1 MPRLFY
7 PAARLVLESD
17 NLTGRLKI
25 RSEKTNR
32 YLCMNK
38 KGELVA
44 RVRKFF
50 FNFYFL
56 LI

>member
-1 MPRLFY
+1 MFAID

-17 NLTGRLKI
+17 NFGSVQI
-25 RSEKTNR
+25 RGEKTKR

-44 RVRKFF
+44 RVRNMHIF
-50 FNFYFL
+50 
-56 LI
+56 I